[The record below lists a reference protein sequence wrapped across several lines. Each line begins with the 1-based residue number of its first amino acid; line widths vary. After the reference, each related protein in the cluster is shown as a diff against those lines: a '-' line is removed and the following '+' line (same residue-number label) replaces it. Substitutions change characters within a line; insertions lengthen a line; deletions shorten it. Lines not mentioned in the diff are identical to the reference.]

1 MRQPGKCTRLQQHW
15 EQKVSVNRRL
25 HLLPERG
32 SMLVPKNPSG
42 APPAAT
48 ASPGASQW
56 PHGHGAASRTQQR
69 VGVNRQHGDTLRKGK
84 QPYPIHER
92 DLVGLF
98 GSLCSFPGCLHAV
111 VQLGALP
118 AETHSY
124 TEIYQI
130 AAAHRVK
137 QVKKSPWGCLDTA
150 RAIC

>member
-69 VGVNRQHGDTLRKGK
+69 VGVKQAARRYPQKGKTALPHPRKG
-84 QPYPIHER
+84 PRGVIR
-92 DLVGLF
+92 LSLLF
-98 GSLCSFPGCLHAV
+98 SWLFARCSSAWS
-111 VQLGALP
+111 P
-118 AETHSY
+118 A
-124 TEIYQI
+124 
-130 AAAHRVK
+130 
-137 QVKKSPWGCLDTA
+137 C
-150 RAIC
+150 